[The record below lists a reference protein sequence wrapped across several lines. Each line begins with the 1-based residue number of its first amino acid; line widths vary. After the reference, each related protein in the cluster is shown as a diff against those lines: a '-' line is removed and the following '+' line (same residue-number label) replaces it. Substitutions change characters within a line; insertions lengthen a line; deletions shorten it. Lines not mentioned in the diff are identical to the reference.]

1 MNDTPDSYQTTDLA
15 QRRERGIAAYA
26 RIFDAPEED
35 LPAAMA
41 RLVGPLFAE
50 EVFLAAGGPAWYHP
64 AITDRERH
72 LVIITALAAQG
83 VVDSDRL
90 DSHIQQ
96 ALRAGVD
103 YESLAAMMTLVTNY
117 IGQAYGSQA
126 MQAVQRVATQT
137 RRRQR
142 QTSDRDHRPTET

>member
-1 MNDTPDSYQTTDLA
+1 MNDTPASYRTTDLA

-26 RIFDAPEED
+26 RVFGAPEEN

-126 MQAVQRVATQT
+126 MQAVQRVADSDSP
-137 RRRQR
+137 
-142 QTSDRDHRPTET
+142 TSAPDS